1 VHSRE
6 GYPSLYIYCR
16 DALGLSEWEAY
27 NRMEVGRAAR
37 RFPLIL
43 ELLAEGSVN
52 LTTVKLLAPL
62 LTPENHRDV
71 LQAARG
77 KRKAG
82 IEEMVARLAPKP
94 HVPCSVRRLPSQPI
108 SRGPEA
114 PTDDVAE
121 LAPVASLDAA
131 PGMNVVPPLET
142 IPPTAAMDALPIR
155 PAAMTALSPDRYRFQ
170 V

>member
-1 VHSRE
+1 M
-6 GYPSLYIYCR
+6 
-16 DALGLSEWEAY
+16 EAA
-27 NRMEVGRAAR
+27 RAAR
-37 RFPLIL
+37 RFPVIL

-52 LTTVKLLAPL
+52 LTAVKLLAPL

-94 HVPCSVRRLPSQPI
+94 DVPCSVRRLPSQR
-108 SRGPEA
+108 SHGPEA

-131 PGMNVVPPLET
+131 PGMNVVPPLKT

-155 PAAMTALSPDRYRFQ
+155 PAAMTALSPGRYRFQ
-170 V
+170 VTISGETLEKIRLAK